1 MKKQDIDFLKDLQ
14 HEMLTQD
21 TVCQA
26 HPRFWVVRQKRR
38 CYGID
43 DEFGYDGTEVVYD
56 SETLA
61 EDLKELYEYLEEY
74 EEDLDI
80 EYCEEHI
87 TINAEESECF
97 HNIEDL
103 VDYMR
108 EELNYDDGL
117 YLVNYR
123 EEYVIVP
130 DTMFLTKR
138 ECEEHIRKN
147 HYHYNEPHSYA
158 MTAWRSPQVEKLF
171 DLIMNSNWNLYKDLG
186 GE

>member
-1 MKKQDIDFLKDLQ
+1 MQKRNIDFLIDLQ

-26 HPRFWVVRQKRR
+26 NPRFWVVQEKRR
-38 CYGID
+38 YYGI
-43 DEFGYDGTEVVYD
+43 EEGFEDGTVVAWD
-56 SETLA
+56 GETVA
-61 EDLKELYEYLEEY
+61 ENLKELYEYLEES

-87 TINAEESECF
+87 IINADESECF
-97 HNIEDL
+97 YNIEDL

-108 EELNYDDGL
+108 KDLNYNDGL
-117 YLVNYR
+117 DLVKYR
-123 EEYVIVP
+123 DEYVIVS

-147 HYHYNEPHSYA
+147 HYHYREPHSYA

-171 DLIMNSNWNLYKDLG
+171 DVIMNTNWNLYKDLG
-186 GE
+186 GK

>member
-26 HPRFWVVRQKRR
+26 NPRFWVVRHKKRR
-38 CYGID
+38 YGI
-43 DEFGYDGTEVVYD
+43 EDGFEDGKEVIWDTEKV
-56 SETLA
+56 A
-61 EDLKELYEYLEEY
+61 KNLKELYECLKEY
-74 EEDLDI
+74 VEDLDI
-80 EYCEEHI
+80 DYCEGHVI
-87 TINAEESECF
+87 INADESKHF
-97 HNIEDL
+97 YNIEDL
-103 VDYMR
+103 VDYMK
-108 EELNYDDGL
+108 EEFSYDGL
-117 YLVNYR
+117 DIANYI

-130 DTMFLTKR
+130 NTMFLTKR
-138 ECEEHIRKN
+138 ECEEHIKKN

-171 DLIMNSNWNLYKDLG
+171 DVITNTDWNLSKDLG